1 LGLKLSKLASD
12 EKLLKVCQSKGLRVL
27 LAWELLAPGYQKV
40 EELQKCCSRRRRRRR
55 RRRRKRSCNNIAG
68 LESTVCP
75 CAAEPWEKKKNQKQQ
90 EGMSVNLVP

>member
-1 LGLKLSKLASD
+1 MGLKLSKLASD

-40 EELQKCCSRRRRRRR
+40 EELQKCCSSRRRK
-55 RRRRKRSCNNIAG
+55 RKRSCNNIAG

-90 EGMSVNLVP
+90 EGMSVKLVP

>member
-1 LGLKLSKLASD
+1 LGLKLLKLESD
-12 EKLLKVCQSKGLRVL
+12 GKLLKVCQSKGLRVL
-27 LAWELLAPGYQKV
+27 LAWELLAPRYRKV
-40 EELQKCCSRRRRRRR
+40 EELQPCCSRR

-75 CAAEPWEKKKNQKQQ
+75 CAAEPGEKKKNQKQQ

>member
-1 LGLKLSKLASD
+1 LGLKLLKLASD
-12 EKLLKVCQSKGLRVL
+12 GKLLKVCQSKGLRVL
-27 LAWELLAPGYQKV
+27 LAWELLAPRYQKV
-40 EELQKCCSRRRRRRR
+40 EELQTGCSRRR

-75 CAAEPWEKKKNQKQQ
+75 CAAEPGEKKKNQKQQ

>member
-1 LGLKLSKLASD
+1 LGLKLLKLASD

-27 LAWELLAPGYQKV
+27 HAWELLAPRYQKV
-40 EELQKCCSRRRRRRR
+40 EELQKCCSR

>member
-1 LGLKLSKLASD
+1 MGLKLLKLASD
-12 EKLLKVCQSKGLRVL
+12 EKLLKLCQSKGLRVL
-27 LAWELLAPGYQKV
+27 VAWELLAPRYQKV
-40 EELQKCCSRRRRRRR
+40 EELQKCRS
-55 RRRRKRSCNNIAG
+55 RRRRKRSCTNIAG